1 MSAFNILAGKQPII
15 TLLNEKNVFFTSVY
29 ELIIQQ

>member
-1 MSAFNILAGKQPII
+1 MSALNILAGKQPII
-15 TLLNEKNVFFTSVY
+15 ILLNEKNIFFTSVY